1 MHLNRKAIILLIV
14 IIGVSLAV
22 RADYVLDGDNRLLRY
37 DPYYYYRMAEN
48 IVEEGH
54 RPEWDYYA
62 SWPTGQPGNKHPP
75 FFPYFLAYSFR
86 LFGWTVHSDLLSWC
100 SYSMVIPVVL
110 FIILAFLV
118 GKEFSDTKGGLFCA
132 LVFGL
137 TAYSVTRTLMG
148 FADTDGFIL
157 VFSLL
162 ATYFWVK
169 AFSDPWKFT
178 YAALAGF
185 SLFLFELTWVGYW
198 YMLLLLAGASFVMVF
213 IKFLKKEPVNLIP
226 VSVLLLSFLVP
237 HSFYSHFF
245 VEGLVLI
252 IASLTLLFRDRFQS
266 RQHVVVLGVLCILL
280 IILYREGFLSR
291 VPGSL
296 NLSQAVSETRG
307 TLLPNIGPFISQRQ
321 PVTLEY
327 LLENFTVTLVLAP
340 VGLYVLLKREQSLNR
355 VVFLSLYFAGGI
367 LVSLSGVRFLLI
379 LMVPVLIGSGVALSG
394 IWDFLVKGSPG
405 RKLVAVC
412 LVIVMMI
419 PMCLTVRDAGVAATE
434 MSDDWWDALLWI
446 RENTSPE
453 SVVISDWENG
463 YWIESIAERKS
474 VMNGGHYDI
483 YWRLLK
489 FGMMLNTTTEEIAV
503 QEVFGFDSS
512 DVARQVRSYPPGD
525 TGAELLDV
533 EMTPFAVEG
542 QDAYLL
548 LDSRTAMVFDVISY
562 LGTWD
567 YVTGQGETTYL
578 YGGTPVG
585 TVLRPQV
592 TEHLYATMVANIMI
606 FESQGEYH
614 SFIVEGQ
621 SLIPTQGTVY
631 TADGTIY
638 FLIRESGSPGVVWFN
653 SDALAILIPADA
665 MDTMMVRL
673 FFFNGSGLHYFEEVA
688 DFGTVKVFKIH
699 RTPQEN
705 LNSPIEVVVDEWQPS

>member
-1 MHLNRKAIILLIV
+1 M
-14 IIGVSLAV
+14 
-22 RADYVLDGDNRLLRY
+22 
-37 DPYYYYRMAEN
+37 
-48 IVEEGH
+48 
-54 RPEWDYYA
+54 
-62 SWPTGQPGNKHPP
+62 
-75 FFPYFLAYSFR
+75 
-86 LFGWTVHSDLLSWC
+86 
-100 SYSMVIPVVL
+100 
-110 FIILAFLV
+110 
-118 GKEFSDTKGGLFCA
+118 
-132 LVFGL
+132 
-137 TAYSVTRTLMG
+137 
-148 FADTDGFIL
+148 
-157 VFSLL
+157 
-162 ATYFWVK
+162 
-169 AFSDPWKFT
+169 
-178 YAALAGF
+178 
-185 SLFLFELTWVGYW
+185 
-198 YMLLLLAGASFVMVF
+198 
-213 IKFLKKEPVNLIP
+213 
-226 VSVLLLSFLVP
+226 
-237 HSFYSHFF
+237 
-245 VEGLVLI
+245 
-252 IASLTLLFRDRFQS
+252 
-266 RQHVVVLGVLCILL
+266 
-280 IILYREGFLSR
+280 
-291 VPGSL
+291 
-296 NLSQAVSETRG
+296 
-307 TLLPNIGPFISQRQ
+307 
-321 PVTLEY
+321 
-327 LLENFTVTLVLAP
+327 
-340 VGLYVLLKREQSLNR
+340 
-355 VVFLSLYFAGGI
+355 SLYFAGGI